1 MLHVFRRG
9 NDYYGNC
16 KIKLNKKLR
25 DYVFHFI
32 LKIIASFF
40 RFKKVDAE
48 SNLEIS
54 CSISSKINNDALHFL
69 K

>member
-25 DYVFHFI
+25 DYVIHYTENYS
-32 LKIIASFF
+32 LFF
-40 RFKKVDAE
+40 RFKKVNAA